1 MRTQFV
7 ILMLALTG
15 ALTACTGDSGPLTTI
30 QGSGNVV
37 TEERTVSGF
46 TSVSLEGVGQLVID
60 QTGSESLTIT
70 ADDNLLPYIETRVR
84 GRQLIIGIQ
93 TNTIFRNVT
102 DLTYHITA
110 DVLDSVELN
119 GVGAIQVTHLNG
131 DNWRAN
137 LSGGGNIVVS
147 GTVDKQTVE
156 INGAGAYT
164 ADELAS
170 REAVVR
176 HSGAGLAVVQVSEQL
191 DVRIDGM
198 GSVEYLGNPT
208 VKQTINGWGVSAS
221 DD

>member
-15 ALTACTGDSGPLTTI
+15 ALTACIGASGPLTTI
-30 QGSGNVV
+30 RGSGIVV
-37 TEERTVSGF
+37 TEERTVGGF
-46 TSVSLEGVGQLVID
+46 TSISLEGIGQLVID

-84 GRQLIIGIQ
+84 GRQLIIGVQ

-119 GVGAIQVTHLNG
+119 GVGTVQVNNLNS

-147 GTVDKQTVE
+147 GTVGKQTVE

-208 VKQTINGWGVSAS
+208 VKQTVNGLGSVRQR
-221 DD
+221 

>member
-15 ALTACTGDSGPLTTI
+15 ALTACIGASGPLTTI
-30 QGSGNVV
+30 RGSGIVV
-37 TEERTVSGF
+37 TEERTVGGF
-46 TSVSLEGVGQLVID
+46 TSISLEGIGQLVID

-84 GRQLIIGIQ
+84 GRQLIIGVQ

-119 GVGAIQVTHLNG
+119 GVGTVQVNNLNG
-131 DNWRAN
+131 DNWRAD

-147 GTVDKQTVE
+147 GTVGKQTVE

-208 VKQTINGWGVSAS
+208 VKQTINGLGSVRQR
-221 DD
+221 